1 MIVVIPKKKKY
12 EQGEID
18 GLIYLKKY
26 GEHLLAVKLQRWRQ
40 GQEDDPHLISEIE
53 ELVSEN
59 NDQLNL
65 K

>member
-1 MIVVIPKKKKY
+1 MIVVIPKKKIY

-26 GEHLLAVKLQRWRQ
+26 GEHLLAVKLQQWRQ
-40 GQEDDPHLISEIE
+40 GQKDPHLISEIE
-53 ELVSEN
+53 ELASEN
-59 NDQLNL
+59 NDQLYL